1 MQSEV
6 QQLVELGVAEPTAS
20 PWAFPALCVHRNL
33 NGEDKRRMCVD
44 FRELNTRTVNDAFP
58 MPDCDS
64 ILARLKASKFYTT
77 LDVKAGFWQVELSP
91 EAREVS
97 VFVTRDGQYRFKRM
111 AFGLKNAPAFFQ
123 RMMNSVLG
131 DLVGRV
137 CLAYIDD
144 IVVWGD
150 TTEDVLQN
158 TSLVIEKLAEAG
170 LTLNGSKCCFLAQE
184 IELLGHVVREGLI
197 SPQVQKL
204 D

>member
-64 ILARLKASKFYTT
+64 ILARLKASKFYAT

-123 RMMNSVLG
+123 RMMNNVLG

-137 CLAYIDD
+137 CHAYIDD

-150 TTEDVLQN
+150 TTE
-158 TSLVIEKLAEAG
+158 
-170 LTLNGSKCCFLAQE
+170 
-184 IELLGHVVREGLI
+184 
-197 SPQVQKL
+197 
-204 D
+204 